1 MARERLQ
8 MYESREVRV
17 TFDPELCIHSRVC
30 LRTLPAVF
38 DVARKRWV
46 RPENATTDEVLA
58 TVAKCPSG
66 ALQAYLV
73 TSVHPTVGHVK
84 SEE

>member
-1 MARERLQ
+1 MVRERLQ
-8 MYESREVRV
+8 MYQSKEVRV
-17 TFDPELCIHSRVC
+17 TFDPELCVHSRVC
-30 LRTLPAVF
+30 LRSLPAVF
-38 DVARKRWV
+38 DVARKRWI
-46 RPENATTDEVLA
+46 RPENASPDEVLA

-84 SEE
+84 AEE